1 MEDYARALNGNYL
14 LARLTKRYGD
24 ACLPR
29 VMTVDMTDRT
39 LLDRWLALSRPLTEE
54 IGKNLVEAA
63 QYIVDNHVMIP
74 GSENLDLWKGEKGGC
89 PHCHGNNF

>member
-1 MEDYARALNGNYL
+1 MSPGWKVVDNDFFSWSKDVIMLDDKVAR
-14 LARLTKRYGD
+14 
-24 ACLPR
+24 
-29 VMTVDMTDRT
+29 MQ
-39 LLDRWLALSRPLTEE
+39 E

-63 QYIVDNHVMIP
+63 QYIIDNHVMIP